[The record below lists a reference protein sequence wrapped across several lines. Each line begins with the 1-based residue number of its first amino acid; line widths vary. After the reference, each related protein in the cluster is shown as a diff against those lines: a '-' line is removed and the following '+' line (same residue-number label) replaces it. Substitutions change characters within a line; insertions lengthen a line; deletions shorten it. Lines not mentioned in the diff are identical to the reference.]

1 MIYIVNF
8 KLDTLTFEGPLDLLL
23 HLLHKN
29 KVSIYDIPIAEIT
42 AQYIEYVEALQEL
55 DMEGTGEF
63 LVMAAQLLLIKSKTL
78 LPGSEQQEDEG
89 DPRSELVD
97 RLIEYAK
104 YKEAAAFLS
113 GRYGSDF
120 DVFYKKPD
128 EIKLPKPKVT
138 KEKIPLS
145 KLLRAFE
152 DVMERK
158 REKDSFVIKREALET
173 IVKRETVPVKT
184 RIYHIYKRF
193 SGKKSLSFENL
204 FADVVSR
211 AEAVSTFLAVLEL
224 MRRGKMTATE
234 DDKERLTL
242 TLSDDKAA
250 EDEFD
255 NIDVEI

>member
-1 MIYIVNF
+1 MVNF
-8 KLDTLTFEGPLDLLL
+8 KLDNLTFEGPLDLLL
-23 HLLHKN
+23 HLLQKN

-42 AQYIEYVEALQEL
+42 AQYIEYVEQMQEL

-63 LVMAAQLLLIKSKTL
+63 LVMAAHLLLIKSKML
-78 LPGSEQQEDEG
+78 LPGNEENEDEG

-104 YKEAAAFLS
+104 YKEAAAFL
-113 GRYGSDF
+113 GEHIFSDRF
-120 DVFYKKPD
+120 VFYRLP
-128 EIKLPKPKVT
+128 EPIKLPKVKVT
-138 KEKIPLS
+138 EEKIPLS

-158 REKDSFVIKREALET
+158 KEKDSFVIRREALET

-193 SGKKSLSFENL
+193 AKKSSLTFEAL
-204 FADVVSR
+204 FGDVASR

-224 MRRGKMTATE
+224 MRRGKMTITDE
-234 DDKERLTL
+234 SQGLTC
-242 TLSDDKAA
+242 TLSSDKMD
-250 EDEFD
+250 EDE
-255 NIDVEI
+255 IERIEAEE